1 MAKDWLNELSNT
13 SLRAVVTTSFSDDEF
28 TYSETLDFLEKAAVG
43 GFSSSELEDLR
54 LVYQQHAFEDNYV
67 DYITHKVIYD
77 SPANTYWW
85 GGATKQADVQTL
97 GNASGTTSELNAERI
112 IGKWFLGTDL
122 PMPISGGDTAN
133 PDASSGVYDY
143 GKITGELFTGG
154 INALD
159 VNQGSAG
166 TCYLIAAMD
175 STAYTNPSIIEDAFV
190 INPNGTY
197 GVTFYSGGETIYT
210 TVNKSIPVTDWG
222 AINYTGNVTK
232 SLSGESWAS
241 MMEKAYLQAN
251 TQVNLKADASWSN
264 SKISN
269 SYLFMEGGL
278 AYALGQ
284 VTGLSYDYF
293 SYGNYNWGSDYN
305 KLTSEKDASK
315 IKQDIIDGLD
325 AGGIG
330 WIASWGSSYRKDGEI
345 YTSEKSGSKTE
356 LVGGHAFALHSY
368 DKATDTFLISNPWT
382 ESSAGSYYNTTFSLG
397 IEDFWTDHFSP
408 LIAITSPTA
417 ARKDLNFSISTAAS
431 SVEGA
436 ALEDSKVTFTITR
449 DGTGQADTVY
459 VSTAHETTSN
469 GDIVELNKNAVTFGR
484 EETVKTIEVSILA
497 DGLAEETEA
506 FQLNL
511 FKSQTSSTPDATI
524 DAYVNN
530 VSNGSFSYTISSN
543 GSTSDAAINEGTD
556 LNLTITRDGS
566 GSASTVYLSSS
577 NVTTS
582 NGDLAQLSYKPIQ
595 FSAKETVKT
604 VTITTYEDTTTEGTE
619 ALKLHLY
626 DGPAQTEP
634 VTSGDVYITDN
645 WSPDYNYLVYSSAGT
660 EETAANEGD
669 TITFNV
675 MRMGSGSSSTVNLK
689 SFFNNASSNDLVS
702 SGDIELNFSANETM
716 ETFDVVATEDL
727 WLETTESFGYRLYT
741 SETSTNAEAEG
752 LAYIKDKLFKDYEYT
767 LSADNSGSFTV
778 DEGNNFT
785 LNITR
790 DGSGNAS
797 EVYISTRHGPTNAA
811 DFESVSKQK
820 VTFTQK
826 DTLKSVVIQTYG
838 DSLTDGGEFFYVE
851 LYLNENDINPAYS
864 KKVDLNDVQQTGNFS
879 YTVSDTTVNE
889 GEDAVFTITRDNT
902 GEASTVWVNTYAE
915 TADENDYAALELTN
929 VTFSKKETT
938 KTITVKTYED
948 AEIEGS
954 TPEFFWLDLYKD
966 KSDYQTGEY
975 HAYGYADIVDT
986 TSESDKSYT
995 YTVSNQTGN
1004 TVTEGGTTTFTI
1016 TRDSSGTASTVYIN
1030 TMDGTAD
1037 SNDYKAL
1044 ATTAVEFNAKETT
1057 KTVSVEAY
1065 TDNEAEDSEYFYV
1078 VLYDSTENASAGNY
1092 LTYDYSYIEN
1102 VTASVSYTYS
1112 VEDVS
1117 VTEGETATF
1126 TITRDSSSTASSVFV
1141 NTSEW
1146 DATSG
1151 SDFETLTG
1159 SEIAFAAG
1167 ETSKTVSVATYTDSI
1182 TESDEYYYLDLFASY
1197 ADALDGF
1204 DYISYGNGTI
1214 VDGGTASVSYTYSV
1228 EDVSVTEGE
1237 TATFTITR
1245 DSSSS
1250 ASSVFV
1256 NTSEW
1261 DATLGSDFATLTGK
1275 EIAFAAGET
1284 SKTVSVAT
1292 YTDSITES
1300 DEYYYLDLFASYEDA
1315 KGGSDYVSWAWG
1327 TIADAT
1333 VNETYS
1339 YTANSPTV
1347 TEGETAM
1354 ITVTKSG
1361 GSAAAST
1368 VYMTTYPYN
1377 SIVEDTD
1384 YQGLTAKVVT
1394 FAAGETTQTVTID
1407 TYSDSYVDGT
1417 EYFYTYLYKVKAD
1430 AEAANANI
1438 EGSEADAA
1446 YVTLNVGTSS
1456 GGGYSGENSGS
1467 QANGVNTFYGHDG
1480 SQFQNAYAFAAI
1492 KSDGS
1497 LDAWG
1502 NSSNGGDEAAV
1513 KSKLTDVSSVFSN
1526 HKAFAAVKSDGS
1538 VVTWGDQDT
1547 GGNSSTVSE
1556 KLNGSIDV
1564 ASISSTK
1571 SAFAALREDGS
1582 VVTWGSPGAG
1592 GDNSALEQRT
1602 DIKAIYSNTNAFAA
1616 LSNSGDIITWGQEN
1630 FGGQSSDISFDAA
1643 KPFTQVYSTSSAF
1656 AALRD
1661 DGSVVT
1667 WGNKND
1673 GGNSTSVASKLDGRT
1688 DVSSVSATTS
1698 AFAALLQDGSVV
1710 TWGNFVSGANSS
1722 AVAGKLDGTIK
1733 VTKIFSNDFAFAA
1746 LRADGSVV
1754 TWGSSALGGD
1764 SSAVAA
1770 NLTGRNN
1777 VTDIYSN
1784 STSFVAIHEDSTI
1797 TTWGFSQYGGDS
1809 SSVASQIDGTKT
1821 IKTVAA
1827 SQKAYSVL
1835 LEDGAFVSWGDFGDD
1850 TSSRIEKLITD
1861 NTDITTL
1868 SANSSAF
1875 YALDNEANTIAWGN
1889 TQYGGSYS
1897 EDTATTVTLSS
1908 AIVTGSSKALSDV
1921 NIAISTDAASNTYT
1935 SASDGSASA
1944 SLTSGDTVTVTAN
1957 LDYSNTS
1964 KAVTSQDALDALKL
1978 SVGLTTSAGTKTAFE
1993 YLAADFNQD
2002 GKVSSQDA
2010 LSILK
2015 YSVGLTTPEQAKWIF
2030 LNTDGDYSGVS
2041 KSNTSYTEGV
2051 TIADLSADTSVSLT
2065 GVLIGDVND
2074 SFIA

>member
-1 MAKDWLNELSNT
+1 MMAKDWLNEFKNS
-13 SLRAVVTTSFSDDEF
+13 SLKNVVMTSFSDDQF
-28 TYSETLDFLEKAAVG
+28 TYSETLDLFEKAAVG
-43 GFSSSELEDLR
+43 GFISSELEDLR
-54 LVYQQHAFEDNYV
+54 LVYQQNAFENNYV
-67 DYITHKVIYD
+67 DYIAHKVVYH
-77 SPANTYWW
+77 SGANTYWW
-85 GGATKQADVQTL
+85 GGATKQADVQAL
-97 GNASGTTSELNAERI
+97 GNASGTTSEANAELL

-133 PDASSGVYDY
+133 PDATSGVYDY

-175 STAYTNPSIIEDAFV
+175 STAYTNPSIIEDAF
-190 INPNGTY
+190 ITNPNGTY
-197 GVTFYSGGETIYT
+197 GVKFYFGGEPIYT
-210 TVNKSIPVTDWG
+210 TVNKSIPITNLG
-222 AINYTGNVTK
+222 TINYTGNVNK
-232 SLSGESWAS
+232 SVSGESWAS
-241 MMEKAYLQAN
+241 MMEKAYVQAN
-251 TQVNLKADASWSN
+251 TQVNLKAELGWSN

-269 SYLFMEGGL
+269 SYQFMEGGL

-315 IKQDIIDGLD
+315 IKQDIINGLD

-330 WIASWGSSYRKDGEI
+330 WIGSWGSSYRKDGEI
-345 YTSEKSGSKTE
+345 YTSYKSGSKTE

-368 DKATDTFLISNPWT
+368 DEATDTFLISNPWK

-408 LIAITSPTA
+408 LIAITSPSA
-417 ARKDLNFSISTAAS
+417 VRKDFNFSISTSAS

-436 ALEDSKVTFTITR
+436 ALEDSTVTFTITR

-459 VSTAHETTSN
+459 VSTAHKTTSN
-469 GDIVELNKNAVTFGR
+469 GDIVEISKKAVKFDHT
-484 EETVKTIEVSILA
+484 ETVKTIEVSILA

-524 DAYVNN
+524 DAYVKN
-530 VSNGSFSYTISSN
+530 VANGSFSYTISSN

-566 GSASTVYLSSS
+566 GSASTVYLSTS

-604 VTITTYEDTTTEGTE
+604 VTISTYEDTATEGTE
-619 ALKLHLY
+619 TVKLNLY

-634 VTSGDVYITDN
+634 VTSSDVYIQDN
-645 WSPDYNYLVYSSAGT
+645 WSPDYNYLVYSSAPT
-660 EETAANEGD
+660 EQTAASEGD

-675 MRMGSGSSSTVNLK
+675 MRMGSGSCSTVYLK
-689 SFFNNASSNDLVS
+689 SFFNNAMSNDLVS
-702 SGDIELNFSANETM
+702 SGDIELNFSANETL
-716 ETFDVVATEDL
+716 ETFDVIATEDL

-752 LAYIKDKLFKDYEYT
+752 LAYIKDKLFKDYEYV
-767 LSADNSGSFTV
+767 LSANNSDSFTV

-790 DGSGNAS
+790 DGSGDAS
-797 EVYISTRHGPTNAA
+797 EVYISTRHGTTNAT

-820 VTFTQK
+820 VTFSSK

-838 DSLTDGGEFFYVE
+838 DSLTDDGEFFYVE
-851 LYLNENDINPAYS
+851 LYLNENDLNPAYS
-864 KKVDLNDVQQTGNFS
+864 KKVDLNDVQQTSNFS
-879 YTVSDTTVNE
+879 YTVSNTTVNE
-889 GEDAVFTITRDNT
+889 GDTAVFTITRDSS
-902 GEASTVWVNTYAE
+902 GEASTVWVNTYVG

-938 KTITVKTYED
+938 KTITVETYED
-948 AEIEGS
+948 AEVEGS
-954 TPEFFWLDLYKD
+954 TPEYFWLDLYKD
-966 KSDYQTGEY
+966 KSDFQTGEY

-995 YTVSNQTGN
+995 YMLSNQTGN
-1004 TVTEGGTTTFTI
+1004 IVNEGGTTTFKI

-1037 SNDYKAL
+1037 SNDYKVL

-1057 KTVSVEAY
+1057 KTVSVETY
-1065 TDNEAEDSEYFYV
+1065 TDIEAEDSEYFYV
-1078 VLYDSTENASAGNY
+1078 GLYDSTENASAGNY
-1092 LTYDYSYIEN
+1092 LTWDYSYIEN
-1102 VTASVSYTYS
+1102 VTVSVSYAYS
-1112 VEDVS
+1112 VADVS

-1126 TITRDSSSTASSVFV
+1126 TITRDGSSTASSVFV
-1141 NTSEW
+1141 NTYAW
-1146 DATSG
+1146 DATLG
-1151 SDFETLTG
+1151 SDLENLTG
-1159 SEIAFAAG
+1159 KEVAFAAG
-1167 ETSKTVSVATYTDSI
+1167 ETSKTVTVATYTDSI
-1182 TESDEYYYLDLFASY
+1182 TESDESFYLDLYSSY
-1197 ADALDGF
+1197 AEALDGF

-1214 VDGGTASVSYTYSV
+1214 MDGGTVSVSFAYSV
-1228 EDVSVTEGE
+1228 ADFSVTERE
-1237 TATFTITR
+1237 T
-1245 DSSSS
+1245 
-1250 ASSVFV
+1250 
-1256 NTSEW
+1256 
-1261 DATLGSDFATLTGK
+1261 
-1275 EIAFAAGET
+1275 
-1284 SKTVSVAT
+1284 
-1292 YTDSITES
+1292 
-1300 DEYYYLDLFASYEDA
+1300 
-1315 KGGSDYVSWAWG
+1315 
-1327 TIADAT
+1327 
-1333 VNETYS
+1333 
-1339 YTANSPTV
+1339 
-1347 TEGETAM
+1347 
-1354 ITVTKSG
+1354 
-1361 GSAAAST
+1361 
-1368 VYMTTYPYN
+1368 
-1377 SIVEDTD
+1377 
-1384 YQGLTAKVVT
+1384 
-1394 FAAGETTQTVTID
+1394 
-1407 TYSDSYVDGT
+1407 
-1417 EYFYTYLYKVKAD
+1417 
-1430 AEAANANI
+1430 ANANY
-1438 EGSEADAA
+1438 EGSEANAA
-1446 YVTLNVGTSS
+1446 YVRLNVGTSS
-1456 GGGYSGENSGS
+1456 GEDSGS
-1467 QANGVNTFYGHDG
+1467 QAKSVNTFFGHNG
-1480 SQFQNAYAFAAI
+1480 TEFQNSYAFAAI
-1492 KSDGS
+1492 KSDGT
-1497 LDAWG
+1497 LDVWG
-1502 NSSNGGDEAAV
+1502 DASNGGDETSV
-1513 KSKLTDVSSVFSN
+1513 KSKLTDVSSVYSN

-1538 VVTWGDQDT
+1538 VATWGDQDT
-1547 GGNSSTVSE
+1547 GGDTSTVSE

-1571 SAFAALREDGS
+1571 SAFAALRDDGS

-1592 GDNSALEQRT
+1592 GNNSALEQRT

-1643 KPFTQVYSTSSAF
+1643 KPFTNIYSTSSAF

-1667 WGNKND
+1667 WGNTND

-1688 DVSSVSATTS
+1688 DVTVISSTTS

-1722 AVAGKLDGTIK
+1722 AVADKLDGTIK
-1733 VTKIFSNDFAFAA
+1733 VTKIFSNDFAFGA
-1746 LRADGSVV
+1746 LRTDGSVV

-1764 SSAVAA
+1764 SSTVAESL
-1770 NLTGRNN
+1770 NGGNN

-1784 STSFVAIHEDSTI
+1784 STSFVAVHEDSTI
-1797 TTWGFSQYGGDS
+1797 TAWGLSQYGGDS
-1809 SSVASQIDGTKT
+1809 SSVASQIDGTKGV
-1821 IKTVAA
+1821 KTVAA
-1827 SQKAYSVL
+1827 SKKAYSIL
-1835 LEDGAFVSWGDFGDD
+1835 LDDDTFVTWGDFGDD
-1850 TSSRIEKLITD
+1850 TSSRIDKLITD

-1897 EDTATTVTLSS
+1897 EDTEATVTLSS
-1908 AIVTGSSKALSDV
+1908 AIITGSGKVLSDV
-1921 NIAISTDAASNTYT
+1921 NIAISTDTASNTYT

-1944 SLTSGDTVTVTAN
+1944 SLTSGNTVTVTAN

-1964 KAVTSQDALDALKL
+1964 KAVASQDALDALKL

-2002 GKVSSQDA
+2002 GKVTSQDA

-2015 YSVGLTTPEQAKWIF
+2015 YSVGLPTQEQAKWVF
-2030 LNTDGDYSGVS
+2030 VDSSGDYSGVS

-2051 TIADLSADTSVSLT
+2051 TIDDLSADTTVSLT
-2065 GVLIGDVND
+2065 GILIGDVND
-2074 SFIA
+2074 SYSGLIA